1 METNDNILDAARAV
15 GAFLITGV
23 LWWVF
28 RGHEFEDVRF
38 FLLFIVIYKF
48 VTSTW
53 EEVTE
58 MRAARKKDR

>member
-15 GAFLITGV
+15 GAILITGV
-23 LWWVF
+23 LWRVF
-28 RGHEFEDVRF
+28 RGHEFDDVRF
-38 FLLFIVIYKF
+38 ILLFIVIYKF
-48 VTSTW
+48 VTATW